1 MTQETYKA
9 LLFRVEESNPNNPIL
24 PQLRKGLT
32 AMNQIRII
40 SEVEKL
46 SENPEN
52 EPENDAEFEEDAEL
66 SEIPANSDDPLLK
79 RLYIQKS
86 NLFVTR
92 AKYSNMLHECVTDS
106 ERARVV
112 KSILAAQSDI
122 EAHFGRIRTYVKTGR
137 LPEEDEQ
144 FPIPADSVKLVL
156 KLNSVRANLSLTQ
169 AKIRELYQTEPKTVE
184 IKQELEK
191 RDLKERHLNLYKKIL
206 EDEIKRRKVTDVH
219 EG

>member
-1 MTQETYKA
+1 MTQETYDS
-9 LLFRVEESNPNNPIL
+9 LLARVQNANPSNPIL
-24 PQLRKGLT
+24 ALLRTGMT
-32 AMNQIRII
+32 AMNKIRVV
-40 SEVEKL
+40 SEVQKL
-46 SENPEN
+46 SEIDNEDGPED
-52 EPENDAEFEEDAEL
+52 EDDDELPPISENAT
-66 SEIPANSDDPLLK
+66 DPVLN

-92 AKYSNMLHECVTDS
+92 AKFSNMLHECVTDG

-122 EAHFGRIRTYVKTGR
+122 EAHFGRMRTYLKTGR
-137 LPEEDEQ
+137 LPEDDEQ

-156 KLNSVRANLSLTQ
+156 KLNSIRANLSTTQ

-184 IKQELEK
+184 VKQEIEK
-191 RDLKERHLNLYKKIL
+191 RDLKERHLSLYKKIL
-206 EDEIKRRKVTDVH
+206 EDEIKRRKIDNVL